1 MDKFSKWL
9 DDETPLGVSLML
21 NVSRTC
27 VYNWRYGIRY
37 PKPSVAQQIVKI
49 TRGAI
54 SLEDIYKQSR
64 YRAWKSQ
71 AKSKSTGT

>member
-27 VYNWRYGIRY
+27 VYNWRYGLRY
-37 PKPSVAQQIVKI
+37 PRPSVAQQIVSI
-49 TRGAI
+49 THGQLT
-54 SLEDIYKQSR
+54 LEDIYKPTR
-64 YRAWKSQ
+64 YKVWKSQ
-71 AKSKSTGT
+71 AKSATTGS